1 MQNIENEFIRIL
13 DTNDSNLEDRI
24 SSLFFGENAPKLVL
38 GFISPHLN
46 FETNSKKIKSSFPS
60 ETKVILTTT
69 AGELC
74 TFDLNT
80 KKDSLYHEANNP
92 WQNIV
97 LQSFSEDI
105 IDKIEILTIPLFS
118 ENITSQTISHQEL
131 INKIKNEIF
140 NLGIPLVDEI
150 KIELVDKFELHYN
163 D

>member
-46 FETNSKKIKSSFPS
+46 FETISKKIKSSFPS

-80 KKDSLYHEANNP
+80 KKRFSLS
-92 WQNIV
+92 W
-97 LQSFSEDI
+97 S
-105 IDKIEILTIPLFS
+105 K
-118 ENITSQTISHQEL
+118 
-131 INKIKNEIF
+131 
-140 NLGIPLVDEI
+140 
-150 KIELVDKFELHYN
+150 
-163 D
+163 